1 MSLRHRLESGS
12 PTATVTDE
20 PPLQDDLKA
29 RLQRQLLERINLR
42 ALKALPP
49 AEVRTSCARCS
60 MNC

>member
-12 PTATVTDE
+12 PTATIADE
-20 PPLQDDLKA
+20 PPLQDDLQA
-29 RLQRQLLERINLR
+29 RLQRQLPERIDLR
-42 ALKALPP
+42 ALEALPP